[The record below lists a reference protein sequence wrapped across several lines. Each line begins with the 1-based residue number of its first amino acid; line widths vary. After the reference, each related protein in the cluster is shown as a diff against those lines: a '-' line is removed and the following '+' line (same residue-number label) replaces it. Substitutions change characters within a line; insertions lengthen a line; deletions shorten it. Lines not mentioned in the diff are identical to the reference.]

1 MRVATALAGLAFSL
15 PSPSFVVD
23 SLVLPR
29 ATLSRY
35 VHLAF
40 KGRPRGVALDST
52 PVDDPDVIMSDD
64 PMIVRLEEEC
74 AQLNGGDWNE
84 RELPCSSR
92 A

>member
-1 MRVATALAGLAFSL
+1 MRVATALPGLAFSL
-15 PSPSFVVD
+15 PAPSIVVD

-29 ATLSRY
+29 ATLSCY

-52 PVDDPDVIMSDD
+52 PVDDPDILMSDD

-84 RELPCSSR
+84 RELPFSSR